1 MALNNTLYLT
11 YPTTFLN
18 MISGFHREVDETCA
32 LLGYYAASV
41 ITQKSAV
48 LTFLNFITFP
58 QEDYKVWKHGWENPV
73 LVYECSQSF
82 KVTPTCS
89 ASF

>member
-18 MISGFHREVDETCA
+18 MISGFHCEVHENCI
-32 LLGYYAASV
+32 LLGYYAAS
-41 ITQKSAV
+41 IIRQKSVV

-73 LVYECSQSF
+73 LVYDCSQSC
-82 KVTPTCS
+82 KVTPTRS

>member
-18 MISGFHREVDETCA
+18 VISGFHREVDENCS
-32 LLGYYAASV
+32 LLDYAASV
-41 ITQKSAV
+41 ITQKSSV

-58 QEDYKVWKHGWENPV
+58 QDYKVWKHGWENPV
-73 LVYECSQSF
+73 EVYNCCQSF
-82 KVTPTCS
+82 KLTLTHS